1 MFTYPFKTGLNRLSH
16 IKIRNLALEMGM
28 DKSIFHSNIMY
39 KDFPVNRQWSLVDCA
54 HIRFLIIHK
63 RIVAAKTSVII
74 EWIHNQEKS
83 NMFVQEYINPF
94 RHYVTM
100 T

>member
-39 KDFPVNRQWSLVDCA
+39 KDFP
-54 HIRFLIIHK
+54 LIDSD
-63 RIVAAKTSVII
+63 R
-74 EWIHNQEKS
+74 
-83 NMFVQEYINPF
+83 
-94 RHYVTM
+94 
-100 T
+100 